1 MSKSS
6 KHSERN
12 INGRAKRTFIPNRFY
27 HVVCRGN
34 RRDPLFRN
42 TTDFQ
47 AFLHILQQLHEKHPY
62 EIASYCFMTNH
73 FHLQIRSEDVPL
85 SKIMSLMNKRYA
97 NYYNTKYRIT
107 GHVFEKRFYD
117 KMIDDKEGMLE
128 VSRYIHLNPVAA
140 RMVKQP
146 ELYPWSSYYL
156 YKYPHSVP
164 PRYLNL
170 ARLLDY
176 YEGTVEEK
184 REKDCGSVE
193 ISAR

>member
-1 MSKSS
+1 M
-6 KHSERN
+6 
-12 INGRAKRTFIPNRFY
+12 GRAKRTFIPNRFY

-42 TTDFQ
+42 TSDFQ
-47 AFLHILQQLHEKHPY
+47 AFLHILQQLHQKYPF

-73 FHLQIRSEDVPL
+73 FHLQICSEDVPL

-117 KMIDDKEGMLE
+117 KLIDDKEGMLE

-140 RMVKQP
+140 KMVKQP
-146 ELYPWSSYYL
+146 EHYPWSSYYL
-156 YKYPHSVP
+156 YRYPQSSP
-164 PRYLNL
+164 PSFLNVN
-170 ARLLDY
+170 RLLDY
-176 YEGTVEEK
+176 YEGSMGEK
-184 REKDCGSVE
+184 QGKYCGSVE
-193 ISAR
+193 AVDN